1 MDAQGSIR
9 RLTPT
14 SDPHLWKAASASI
27 GRLGIILDLTIS
39 IVRNTP
45 VRRSKADISTEEF
58 VTSVQ
63 RLQED
68 FKAAAGPHALAAFAG
83 AAEGAGGGNSSNAGS
98 SGLGSISPL
107 ASYAVWQAVK
117 SFDET
122 QVHKVTAAAAA
133 APAAAAVMAHV
144 TRCAAHA
151 SVVLLHSC
159 QDSGSSTQQPVSKLA

>member
-1 MDAQGSIR
+1 MDAQGTIR
-9 RLTPT
+9 RITPS

-39 IVRNTP
+39 IVKNTP
-45 VRRSKADISTEEF
+45 VRRSKVDISTEEF

-68 FKAAAGPHALAAFAG
+68 FKAAAGPHALAAFSG
-83 AAEGAGGGNSSNAGS
+83 ESEGAGAGNSSS
-98 SGLGSISPL
+98 SSASSLGSISPL

-122 QVHKVTAAAAA
+122 QVGGMPAEQLLLLLLLLLKVY
-133 APAAAAVMAHV
+133 PW
-144 TRCAAHA
+144 R
-151 SVVLLHSC
+151 VLRIHH
-159 QDSGSSTQQPVSKLA
+159 

>member
-1 MDAQGSIR
+1 MDAQGTTRHI
-9 RLTPT
+9 TPA

-39 IVRNTP
+39 IVKNTP
-45 VRRSKADISTEEF
+45 VRRSKVDISTEEF

-68 FKAAAGPHALAAFAG
+68 FKAAAGPHALAAFSG
-83 AAEGAGGGNSSNAGS
+83 ANEGAGAGNSSSSS

-122 QVHKVTAAAAA
+122 QVGKVAAAAA
-133 APAAAAVMAHV
+133 AIAVAL
-144 TRCAAHA
+144 A
-151 SVVLLHSC
+151 SIFL
-159 QDSGSSTQQPVSKLA
+159 G